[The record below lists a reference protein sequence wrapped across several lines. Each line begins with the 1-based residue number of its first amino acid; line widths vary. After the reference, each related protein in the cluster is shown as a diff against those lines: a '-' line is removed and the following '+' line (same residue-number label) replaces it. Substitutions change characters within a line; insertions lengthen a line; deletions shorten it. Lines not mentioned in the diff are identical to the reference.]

1 WATEEQASWLSK
13 RLPDFVQAQ
22 SANKT
27 DKFFGITYCE
37 WFHRFNLEDP
47 TPEELE
53 AEGGNEER
61 ARSKKTKAQRKR
73 IRWWFYN
80 HARGAT
86 SRRVLN
92 LNKKK
97 TGYLH
102 PYQAYLRL

>member
-1 WATEEQASWLSK
+1 MPGKVWATEEQASWLSK

-61 ARSKKTKAQRKR
+61 ARSKKTKAQRKVSAPLDDAH
-73 IRWWFYN
+73 FLT
-80 HARGAT
+80 H
-86 SRRVLN
+86 
-92 LNKKK
+92 
-97 TGYLH
+97 
-102 PYQAYLRL
+102 